1 MKKDLRVNENLN
13 TNILSNQLEKFM
25 QISTLYKLFSFIQNP
40 SVGVEYILPLRR
52 IGKSFFTIALLIFL
66 TVPVFSQ
73 ATTAKLT
80 KINGSVEITEASKNI
95 KPETNSNL
103 SLNAKIKTGA
113 DGKVELLLDQTE
125 YLILRNQ
132 EVVLKDLQLKSF
144 ISVKPTAV
152 PAVRGLYEEI
162 LVQLEKESTEVY
174 KEYVKAKGNLED
186 HKGWKKVIDLSFAK
200 LITAS
205 GKESFNLQ
213 YAIIKDDS
221 FNAGAFP
228 GGQFIIHVGTLDALD
243 KKIESTQKDKTE
255 SLDNKRESLLA
266 AILSHEL
273 AHYYNKHAFQKIKK
287 IIGDAE
293 DKKVVTAESE
303 LTSIRFGQEMELD
316 ADMSGFLYYQKA
328 GYDSNGMVTM
338 LKILNELQQEA
349 FKKSPEAIPYFAS
362 HPSPHERI
370 SQFPS
375 DEKELHAWAFTM
387 EKTFADIQLGQNL
400 KAANEEINSALKKY
414 KGNSE
419 LLKANAVCLH
429 KIWLD
434 TVSIEEMGLRS
445 IISMPAFRDE
455 MVFAGEKGKKG
466 ELKIPGDADK
476 YYAAKDAYLLAFT
489 KSPDPAFASN
499 YSVLI
504 TYSDEKEERLKAKQ
518 LAEELVKTPTI
529 QICNNLAVVY
539 FQNSEE
545 KKSLEVLR
553 LIAPSLYEHTQ
564 KIAIGSIFDPNL
576 KAQLLAFLK
585 EIKLR
590 QAANDSYVSDLHTPI
605 LNLALLETSLGDKKV
620 GKEWSKEYLT
630 SFDSDSKWAKYLAK
644 NSETE
649 IDIADTPTK
658 SVSFEGVEVG
668 SIEKQLNLKWGSPD
682 FRFKKG
688 NLETLSFKKYGS
700 QVILKKDKVTQIKIT
715 NSTSFNLSNKIKIG
729 AKISEVQNLL
739 GKKAKRQGSYLIY
752 SGKAKLAL
760 RFLTGKLIEIVMYN

>member
-1 MKKDLRVNENLN
+1 
-13 TNILSNQLEKFM
+13 M
-25 QISTLYKLFSFIQNP
+25 QISNLLQKILTYPRLCIPCSILYNEVPFLREG
-40 SVGVEYILPLRR
+40 VGSKAQGGKKGATYSYLTGVKSLGIGIL
-52 IGKSFFTIALLIFL
+52 FL
-66 TVPVFSQ
+66 TVPIFSQ
-73 ATTAKLT
+73 TTTAKLT
-80 KINGSVEITEASKNI
+80 KINGSVEITEAGKSI
-95 KPETNSNL
+95 KPENNSNL

-144 ISVKPTAV
+144 ITVKPTSV
-152 PAVRGLYEEI
+152 SGVRGLYEEI
-162 LVQLEKESTEVY
+162 LVQLEKESAEAY
-174 KEYVKAKGNLED
+174 KEYVKAKGTLED
-186 HKGWKKVIDLSFAK
+186 HKGWKKVIDLSFGK
-200 LITAS
+200 LMTAS
-205 GKESFNLQ
+205 SKESFNLQ

-255 SLDNKRESLLA
+255 FLDSKRESLLA

-293 DKKVVTAESE
+293 DKKAVTAESE
-303 LTSIRFGQEMELD
+303 LISIRFGQEMELD

-328 GYDSNGMVTM
+328 GYDSNGMVAM
-338 LKILNELQQEA
+338 LKILNELQQEGL
-349 FKKSPEAIPYFAS
+349 KNSPEAIPYFTS

-375 DEKELHAWAFTM
+375 DEKELHAFAFIM

-400 KAANEEINSALKKY
+400 KAANEEITSALKKY
-414 KGNSE
+414 KDNSE

-429 KIWLD
+429 KLWLD
-434 TVSIEEMGLRS
+434 TVSIQEMGLRS
-445 IISMPAFRDE
+445 IISMPAFRDD
-455 MVFAGEKGKKG
+455 MVFATEKGAKG
-466 ELKIPGDADK
+466 ELKIPGDKEK
-476 YYAAKDAYLLAFT
+476 YYAAKDAYLLAFA

-499 YSVLI
+499 YSVLL

-564 KIAIGSIFDPNL
+564 KIAIGSIFDTNL

-649 IDIADTPTK
+649 IEPANTTK
-658 SVSFEGVEVG
+658 SVSLEGVEVG

-688 NLETLSFKKYGS
+688 NLETLSFKKYGAT
-700 QVILKKDKVTQIKIT
+700 VYLKKDKITQIKIT
-715 NSTSFNLSNKIKIG
+715 DSTSFKLSNKIKIG
-729 AKISEVQNLL
+729 SKIADVQKLL
-739 GKKAKRQGSYLIY
+739 GKKAKRQGNYLIY
-752 SGKAKLAL
+752 SGKTKLAL
-760 RFLTGKLIEIVMYN
+760 RFISGLLQEIVMYK

>member
-1 MKKDLRVNENLN
+1 MKKELRVNENLK
-13 TNILSNQLEKFM
+13 TNILSHPQENFM
-25 QISTLYKLFSFIQNP
+25 ITLKLKLLCLF
-40 SVGVEYILPLRR
+40 LLTPLTL
-52 IGKSFFTIALLIFL
+52 FA
-66 TVPVFSQ
+66 Q
-73 ATTAKLT
+73 TTNAKLT
-80 KINGSVEITEASKNI
+80 KVNGTVDISEAGKSI
-95 KPETNSNL
+95 KPETNTNL

-162 LVQLEKESTEVY
+162 LVQLEKESAEAY
-174 KEYVKAKGNLED
+174 KEYVKAKGTLED

-200 LITAS
+200 LMTAA

-228 GGQFIIHVGTLDALD
+228 GGQFIIHVGTLDSLD

-255 SLDNKRESLLA
+255 SLDSKRESLLA

-293 DKKVVTAESE
+293 DKKAVTAERE
-303 LTSIRFGQEMELD
+303 LISIRFGQEMELD

-338 LKILNELQQEA
+338 LKILNELQQEGL
-349 FKKSPEAIPYFAS
+349 KNSPEAIPYFTS

-414 KGNSE
+414 KDNSE

-455 MVFAGEKGKKG
+455 MVFTGETGKKG
-466 ELKIPGDADK
+466 DLQIPGDKDK
-476 YYAAKDAYLLAFT
+476 YYAAKDVYLLAFA
-489 KSPDPAFASN
+489 KSPDPSFASN
-499 YSVLI
+499 YSVLL
-504 TYSDEKEERLKAKQ
+504 TYSDEKDERLKAKQ

-545 KKSLEVLR
+545 NKSLEVLR

-564 KIAIGSIFDPNL
+564 KIEIGSIFDPNL

-605 LNLALLETSLGDKKV
+605 LNLALLETSIGDKKV

-630 SFDSDSKWAKYLAK
+630 AFDSDSKWAKHLAK
-644 NSETE
+644 NSETKIE
-649 IDIADTPTK
+649 PADTPTK
-658 SVSFEGVEVG
+658 SASLEGVEVG

-688 NLETLSFKKYGS
+688 NLEALSFKKYGAT
-700 QVILKKDKVTQIKIT
+700 VYLTKDKITQIKIADA
-715 NSTSFNLSNKIKIG
+715 TSFKLSNKIKIG
-729 AKISEVQNLL
+729 AKIVDVQKLL
-739 GKKAKRQGSYLIY
+739 GKKAKRQGNYLIY
-752 SGKAKLAL
+752 SGKTKLAL
-760 RFLTGKLIEIVMYN
+760 RFLNGLLQEIVMFK